1 MSLSH
6 AVQRTLE
13 ITLDPH
19 YAHSMTRGHH
29 DKHQF
34 LKQVF
39 PLPRLLRA
47 DGTVLSPVIA
57 KTGNTEA
64 TCP

>member
-13 ITLDPH
+13 ITLNPH
-19 YAHSMTRGHH
+19 YAHSMTLGIVTNIN
-29 DKHQF
+29 F

-39 PLPRLLRA
+39 SLPRLLRA

-57 KTGNTEA
+57 KTENTEA